1 MGGKVKEK
9 WLPFHIFILSAELVP
24 YTSEICSLKMF
35 CQSHYIQMMSA
46 NDLSICP
53 LTVLHKLSTI
63 SYFNQS
69 VFKNVD
75 LQRTTTETK
84 HMLSGLFQIQA
95 PTRLAK

>member
-1 MGGKVKEK
+1 
-9 WLPFHIFILSAELVP
+9 
-24 YTSEICSLKMF
+24 
-35 CQSHYIQMMSA
+35 MMSA

-53 LTVLHKLSTI
+53 LTVLHKFSTI

-69 VFKNVD
+69 IFKNVD

-95 PTRLAK
+95 PKRLAE